1 MISQIIKRNGINY
14 GVVTGIVLS
23 LIAAAVYAIDI
34 ELFLSFWTTLLSL
47 SAFIIITVILLM
59 QTKKQ
64 VNNQLS
70 FKEAFTAYFICSL
83 IGIAL
88 LVGFKILLFNVID
101 PSLKDTL
108 LELTVKYL
116 KDTSNK
122 YGVSA
127 STLNEMITNL
137 RKNDPF
143 SIAEQLKGGFINL
156 FFACILG
163 LIMAFIF
170 KTKNTSQ
177 DN

>member
-23 LIAAAVYAIDI
+23 LITAAVYAIDI

-88 LVGFKILLFNVID
+88 LVGFKMLLFNIID

-116 KDTSNK
+116 RDEKPQVTIKYSEISNFLSK
-122 YGVSA
+122 A
-127 STLNEMITNL
+127 L
-137 RKNDPF
+137 
-143 SIAEQLKGGFINL
+143 SI
-156 FFACILG
+156 
-163 LIMAFIF
+163 
-170 KTKNTSQ
+170 
-177 DN
+177 